1 MIIKLKTRRGFF
13 LWDLL
18 EFKKSLSRF
27 WLLFYFVVP
36 FCFLVTVYFLLTCV
50 PGVVSLLSSSPVWCH
65 LHTCLT
71 SSWWSLPVSPPPP
84 APPSPPLVSL
94 VCFLVIEFFSSL
106 FVGSSVFAP
115 VFPARLTCPP
125 VTCPPPVSF
134 VHSHLLIFV
143 SLPQF
148 QLRAVFVFMTE

>member
-1 MIIKLKTRRGFF
+1 MISKLKTRSGFF

-84 APPSPPLVSL
+84 PPLVSP

-125 VTCPPPVSF
+125 VHHASPRF

-143 SLPQF
+143 LLPQF